1 MKKAQ
6 GFTLIELIIVIII
19 LGILAVTAAPKF
31 IDIQN
36 DAKAAALKGV
46 NGAIAGS
53 MTITYAKSALEGEQK
68 DASTET
74 IPPVASGVAT
84 HFGYPAPTVDAL
96 RLAAGISEPDFDMA
110 VDSSIVYISAKGLA
124 KTVDKAGIVATN
136 CYVSYTGATSATAAA
151 VLALE
156 DTNC

>member
-36 DAKAAALKGV
+36 DAKKAALKGV
-46 NGAIAGS
+46 SGAIAGA
-53 MTITYAKSALEGEQK
+53 MTMTYAKSALEGEQK
-68 DASTET
+68 TASTAAT
-74 IPPVASGVAT
+74 PPVASGIAT
-84 HFGYPAPTVDAL
+84 HYGYPAPTVAAL
-96 RLAAGISEPDFDMA
+96 KLAAGIGEGDFDMVVDGTA
-110 VDSSIVYISAKGLA
+110 VYVSAKGLA
-124 KTVDKAGIVATN
+124 AAVTKAGIEATN
-136 CYVSYTGATSATAAA
+136 CYVTYTGAASETTIAT
-151 VLALE
+151 VVFK